1 MGFGGILASIANGLG
16 GGMIKVA
23 DEGWKKEAE
32 DRKYQFYADQKAL
45 DREFELTKM
54 DKKHQYDVD
63 LLRKKTAISQA
74 VANAANN
81 NPKTKEMDKFKDALD
96 AIEGLNQG
104 IAELD
109 EKLANGNLSKEQKI
123 ALTQQRQGLL
133 DQRTRIANNEKIW
146 GKVKNGDYGEQLRAT
161 HAMKVGVFATPPKTE
176 TPQAAQTVMEVPRP
190 KPKENKD
197 YFSPYPTGYGLD

>member
-45 DREFELTKM
+45 DWEFELTKM

-81 NPKTKEMDKFKDALD
+81 NSKMKEMDIFKDAFG

-123 ALTQQRQGLL
+123 ALTQQRQGLI
-133 DQRTRIANNEKIW
+133 DQRTRIANNEKKYG
-146 GKVKNGDYGEQLRAT
+146 GK
-161 HAMKVGVFATPPKTE
+161 
-176 TPQAAQTVMEVPRP
+176 
-190 KPKENKD
+190 
-197 YFSPYPTGYGLD
+197 

>member
-54 DKKHQYDVD
+54 EKQHQYDED

-74 VANAANN
+74 VTNAANN
-81 NPKTKEMDKFKDALD
+81 NPKMKEMDIFKDAFG

-109 EKLANGNLSKEQKI
+109 EQLANGNLSKEQKI

-133 DQRTRIANNEKIW
+133 DQRSRIANNEKIW

-197 YFSPYPTGYGLD
+197 YFSPYSTGYSLD